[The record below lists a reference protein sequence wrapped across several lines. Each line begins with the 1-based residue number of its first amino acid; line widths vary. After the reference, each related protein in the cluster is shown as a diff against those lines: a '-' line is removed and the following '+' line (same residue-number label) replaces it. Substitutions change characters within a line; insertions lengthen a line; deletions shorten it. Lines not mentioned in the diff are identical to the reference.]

1 MLISAAYVSISRLQY
16 YPIHPSG
23 CIHCSAVAAAA
34 AVAAAQAEAAAA
46 AAGVAFSDTTFI
58 LISFLCRYHGDR
70 AADGSAVHLL
80 HCRRHHLSLSLTP
93 SLSPSLSL
101 LYSLQCQGFTHHL
114 TLPLFFFFIS
124 FSSLVPSPCR
134 RPGVFQRSPIFSF
147 ASVVVAESAAS
158 AAAATAAC
166 RP

>member
-34 AVAAAQAEAAAA
+34 DVAAAQAEAAAA

-80 HCRRHHLSLSLTP
+80 HCRRHHLSISHSLPLSFPPPLSP
-93 SLSPSLSL
+93 LLSPVSGLYPSSHSASFLLLHLFLLSRSFSLSTSGRLPTVTNL
-101 LYSLQCQGFTHHL
+101 LLRLGS
-114 TLPLFFFFIS
+114 
-124 FSSLVPSPCR
+124 CR
-134 RPGVFQRSPIFSF
+134 
-147 ASVVVAESAAS
+147 
-158 AAAATAAC
+158 
-166 RP
+166 